1 MKNNGIGIFGTT
13 QIVLIIL
20 KVTENIDWSWPL
32 TLSPLITMMAL
43 SIIGIIAYI
52 IMFSILLSKGW
63 TAEEISDRFGIKN
76 KRGDGI

>member
-63 TAEEISDRFGIKN
+63 TAEEISDMFGIKN